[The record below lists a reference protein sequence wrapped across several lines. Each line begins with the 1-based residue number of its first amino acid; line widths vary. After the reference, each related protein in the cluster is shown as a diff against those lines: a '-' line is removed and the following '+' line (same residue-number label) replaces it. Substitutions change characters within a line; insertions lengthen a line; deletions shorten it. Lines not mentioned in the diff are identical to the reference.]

1 MFSIPRGASGFI
13 CCPAEW
19 CKGLPWLGVKPDG
32 FEEVEEDPGW
42 PRGMNGI
49 RALMVVIVKMPTLN
63 QSINLIY
70 YICVYLSED

>member
-1 MFSIPRGASGFI
+1 
-13 CCPAEW
+13 
-19 CKGLPWLGVKPDG
+19 LGVKPDE

-63 QSINLIY
+63 QSI
-70 YICVYLSED
+70 